1 MVTKHQADQLIWS
14 GIQQQDDSFRK
25 LFVQKGADEKVVDD
39 LQRYLFEVHGP
50 IVGYIYTET
59 DECQLL
65 TGRAQAYFKKYPDK
79 LSRLLDMSREFM
91 ADGCVAFPIVE
102 DTIDLFDIESVSLK
116 KANRVSEQM
125 LAQQFHRQMLILS
138 YVEEAFRAAGLTSVF
153 LSASD
158 ELTDAIA
165 SHGYEYN
172 IEDVVSEMTAPIAEL
187 KYHES

>member
-14 GIQQQDDSFRK
+14 GIQQPDDSFRK
-25 LFVQKGADEKVVDD
+25 LFIQKGADEKVVDD

-91 ADGCVAFPIVE
+91 ADGCIAFPIVE

-116 KANRVSEQM
+116 KSEQGERTNACSTIPPSDAHSE
-125 LAQQFHRQMLILS
+125 LHR
-138 YVEEAFRAAGLTSVF
+138 RSVPCRW
-153 LSASD
+153 SNKR
-158 ELTDAIA
+158 I
-165 SHGYEYN
+165 
-172 IEDVVSEMTAPIAEL
+172 PQCQR
-187 KYHES
+187 